1 MGLIFFDRADL
12 RLALNV
18 SDDLQDKSI
27 IYRAYLK
34 AYTTGIID
42 NIDNILDM
50 VCENPDMSYYEFR
63 NKLFY
68 DISELKTKAW
78 QEFEDII

>member
-1 MGLIFFDRADL
+1 MGLVFCDRAEL
-12 RLALNV
+12 RHALNV

-50 VCENPDMSYYEFR
+50 VVDNPDMSYTEFR
-63 NKLFY
+63 TKLFY
-68 DISELKTKAW
+68 DISELKTRAW
-78 QEFEDII
+78 QDFEDII